1 MLLQFKANNFRS
13 IKEPIILSMQTA
25 SKDEKNYFDEGK
37 YQLLNTAVLYGPN
50 ASGKSNILAALKYM
64 KYIVL
69 NRTKVMQSTDTLP
82 YDPFRLS
89 TETELSSSSFEII
102 FFVDDIKYR
111 YGFELDETTIFSE
124 WLFADENGR
133 ESKLFYR
140 DIDEDDY
147 VNKDTFKEGFVFFDK
162 ENKKIKISKNRL
174 FLWKCDE
181 DEGFVSQLILHWFN
195 NFNSLDG
202 MRNSKYLKYTMN
214 KLNNDDF
221 KDEITSLVK
230 TADMGIE
237 SIESDEEEYPEEI
250 LAIFSEKTREK
261 QSSTRTF
268 IKTHHKKFDE
278 DQNELKNVV
287 FELNKEESQGTQK
300 FFAMS
305 APILDTLKKGT
316 LLIIDE
322 LDASLHPMLTKH
334 LVKLFHNKN
343 INKYNAQLIFATHD
357 INLLKKS
364 LFRRDQIWFADKNE
378 YGATQL
384 YSLAQYNN
392 VRKDED
398 FGKLYLQ
405 GKYGAVPYLEDFDFG
420 ED

>member
-1 MLLQFKANNFRS
+1 MLLQFKANNFKS
-13 IKEPIILSMQTA
+13 IKKPIILSMQTA
-25 SKDEKNYFDEGK
+25 SKDEKNDFKVGK

-102 FFVDDIKYR
+102 FFVDNIKYR

-162 ENKKIKISKNRL
+162 ESKKIKISKNRL

-237 SIESDEEEYPEEI
+237 SIESDEEEYPEKI

-278 DQNELKNVV
+278 DKNELKNVV

>member
-1 MLLQFKANNFRS
+1 MLLQFKANNFKS
-13 IKEPIILSMQTA
+13 IKEPIMLSMQTA
-25 SKDEKNYFDEGK
+25 SKDEKNYSDVGK
-37 YQLLNTAVLYGPN
+37 YQLLSTAVLYGPN
-50 ASGKSNILAALKYM
+50 ASGKSNILSAIKYM
-64 KYIVL
+64 RDLVL

-89 TETELSSSSFEII
+89 TETESSSSSFEII
-102 FFVDDIKYR
+102 FFVDEIKYR

-124 WLFADENGR
+124 WLFTDENGR

-140 DIDEDDY
+140 DVDEDDY
-147 VNKDTFKEGFVFFDK
+147 VNKDTFKEGFLFFDK

-181 DEGFVSQLILHWFN
+181 DEGFISQLILHWFN
-195 NFNSLDG
+195 SFNSLDG

-214 KLNNDDF
+214 QLNNDDF
-221 KDEITSLVK
+221 REDITSLVK
-230 TADMGIE
+230 TADIGIE
-237 SIESDEEEYPEEI
+237 SMESDEEEYSEKI
-250 LAIFSEKTREK
+250 LSMFSEKVREK

-268 IKTHHKKFDE
+268 IKTHHKKFDK
-278 DQNELKNVV
+278 DNNELKNVV

>member
-1 MLLQFKANNFRS
+1 MLLQFKANNFKS

-25 SKDEKNYFDEGK
+25 SKDEKNDFKVGK

-102 FFVDDIKYR
+102 FFVDNIKYR

-162 ENKKIKISKNRL
+162 ESKKIKISKNRL

-237 SIESDEEEYPEEI
+237 SIESDEEEYPEKI

-278 DQNELKNVV
+278 DKNELKNVV